1 MNVTVSRLTARDLS
15 KLKALNDLFGVVFND
30 PASYLSNQPSDDYLK
45 RFLAAR
51 NHIVLV
57 AERDGRVVGGLV
69 AYCLMKFE
77 RERTEIYLYDLA
89 VAEALRRHGIGRKL
103 VDELRR
109 VAKVLGAYIVF
120 VQADEGDEAVTFY
133 EALHPAE
140 NIQTRNFDFET

>member
-1 MNVTVSRLTARDLS
+1 MNVHVSRLTARDLS
-15 KLKALNDLFGVVFND
+15 KLKELNDLFGVVFND
-30 PASYLSNQPSDDYLK
+30 PASYLSHQPSDDYLK
-45 RFLAAR
+45 RFLAER

-89 VAEALRRHGIGRKL
+89 VAEALHRHGIGRTL
-103 VDELRR
+103 VDELQRL
-109 VAKVLGAYIVF
+109 AKVMGAYLVF
-120 VQADEGDEAVTFY
+120 VQADEGDEAVKFY

-140 NIQTRNFDFET
+140 NIKTRNFDFET